1 MKKKTESNGGIDL
14 ELADI
19 FFSLIRLANYYNIDL
34 EGAFKETIAKYS
46 SRDAYRWTR
55 KVT

>member
-1 MKKKTESNGGIDL
+1 M